1 MSLTQL
7 KWVQDTLL
15 FVTPFSPNHR
25 SVLADPD
32 FVNEAVSSLL
42 YRGMFQKCK
51 EVWEPVQE
59 LTWLWTDINS
69 LNCSITILA
78 TRTER
83 LKQSVNELLSKQ
95 GRHAVASV
103 FNQIISMSIVIGT
116 VCQIMTCFLS
126 IDILKVRT
134 WNSYIKYRSVIFLE
148 L

>member
-15 FVTPFSPNHR
+15 FETPFSPNNR
-25 SVLADPD
+25 SALADSD
-32 FVNEAVSSLL
+32 FVKEAVSSLL

-51 EVWEPVQE
+51 EVWELVQE
-59 LTWLWTDINS
+59 LTWLWTDINF
-69 LNCSITILA
+69 LNCSVSIPA

-103 FNQIISMSIVIGT
+103 
-116 VCQIMTCFLS
+116 L
-126 IDILKVRT
+126 
-134 WNSYIKYRSVIFLE
+134 IKLFQ
-148 L
+148 

>member
-1 MSLTQL
+1 MGTRYRSFQ
-7 KWVQDTLL
+7 
-15 FVTPFSPNHR
+15 TPFSPNNR
-25 SVLADPD
+25 SALADPD

-69 LNCSITILA
+69 LNCSFSIPA

-95 GRHAVASV
+95 GRHAVASG
-103 FNQIISMSIVIGT
+103 FKQIISMSIVIGT
-116 VCQIMTCFLS
+116 VCQIMTRFLS

>member
-7 KWVQDTLL
+7 KWVQDTLR
-15 FVTPFSPNHR
+15 FETPFSPKNR
-25 SVLADPD
+25 SALADPD

-42 YRGMFQKCK
+42 YRGLFQKCK
-51 EVWEPVQE
+51 EVWELVQE
-59 LTWLWTDINS
+59 LASLWTDINS
-69 LNCSITILA
+69 LNCSISILA

-83 LKQSVNELLSKQ
+83 LKQSVSELLSKQ

-116 VCQIMTCFLS
+116 DCQIMTRFLS
-126 IDILKVRT
+126 IDILEFVHQVSI
-134 WNSYIKYRSVIFLE
+134 SYIFEIIILH

>member
-15 FVTPFSPNHR
+15 FETPFSPNNR
-25 SVLADPD
+25 SALADPD

-42 YRGMFQKCK
+42 YRRMFQKCK
-51 EVWEPVQE
+51 EVWELVQE
-59 LTWLWTDINS
+59 SAWLLTDNNS
-69 LNCSITILA
+69 LNCSISIPA

-83 LKQSVNELLSKQ
+83 RKQSVNELLSKQ

-103 FNQIISMSIVIGT
+103 FNQIISMSIVIGA
-116 VCQIMTCFLS
+116 VCQIMTRFWS

-134 WNSYIKYRSVIFLE
+134 WNSYIKYRSVIFLK